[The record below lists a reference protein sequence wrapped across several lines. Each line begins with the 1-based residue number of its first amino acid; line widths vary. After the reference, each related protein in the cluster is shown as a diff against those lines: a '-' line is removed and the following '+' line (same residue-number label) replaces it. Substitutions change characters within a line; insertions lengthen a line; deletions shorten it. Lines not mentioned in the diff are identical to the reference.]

1 MTSLRELIESKE
13 MITISHY
20 KVVGLETTLLTSD
33 YNKAL
38 EFSNNMYTIEKVH
51 VQYPNMFG
59 AKND

>member
-20 KVVGLETTLLTSD
+20 KVVGSETTLLTSD

-38 EFSNNMYTIEKVH
+38 EFSNNIYTIEEVH

-59 AKND
+59 GKND